1 MITVLT
7 LTYQRS
13 YILEEAIESF
23 LCQNFDGER
32 EMLII
37 NDSSTVEYVFEHP
50 NVRIINVKNRFKSIW
65 EKLKFGIDQAK
76 YDYIYR
82 LDDDDL
88 LTPWALKNSWE
99 DITNNSDHEV
109 YRSNGH
115 YLFVHNKFI
124 KVTDNINNGNIYTK
138 KYIEK
143 IIPLMT
149 NISFGEDAK
158 MTFDFNA
165 NIYTST
171 REEKTM
177 IYRWGMET
185 YHISGMGTTD
195 NEEVLTRTDMLVSDI
210 AKQRNS
216 EVEHGVVYLTP
227 HFKEDYYSSLKT
239 NTHL

>member
-13 YILEEAIESF
+13 HILEEAIESF

-37 NDSSTVEYVFEHP
+37 NDSDIVEYVFKHP

-99 DITNNSDHEV
+99 DITNNPDYEV

-124 KVTDNINNGNIYTK
+124 KVTGNINNGNIYTK
-138 KYIEK
+138 KYISRIEM
-143 IIPLMT
+143 INT
-149 NISFGEDAK
+149 SSDEDAK
-158 MTFDFNA
+158 MTFNFNA
-165 NIYTST
+165 NIYTSI

-177 IYRWGMET
+177 IYRWGMGT

-195 NEEVLTRTDMLVSDI
+195 NTEVLTRTDELVNDI

-216 EVEHGVVYLTP
+216 EVERGVVYLSP
-227 HFKEDYYSSLKT
+227 HLKEDYYSSLKT
-239 NTHL
+239 NTHLY